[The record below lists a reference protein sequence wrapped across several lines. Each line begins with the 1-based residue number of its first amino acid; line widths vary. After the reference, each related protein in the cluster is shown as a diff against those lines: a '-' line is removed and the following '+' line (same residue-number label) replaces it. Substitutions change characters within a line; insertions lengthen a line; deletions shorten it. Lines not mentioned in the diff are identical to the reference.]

1 MVRRPGQLL
10 YGLIGLIAGCTPAT
24 WTHPQLGTSRL
35 AQDEHECTVIARQE
49 AWRADTG
56 GGTIV
61 GRHREFPTSALDND
75 LDFAG
80 SQPLDLPL
88 RLRDTCMRAKGYT
101 LTP

>member
-1 MVRRPGQLL
+1 MVRRRGRLL
-10 YGLIGLIAGCTPAT
+10 CGLAGLIAGCTPAT
-24 WTHPQLGTSRL
+24 WTHPQFGTSRL

-75 LDFAG
+75 RDFAG
-80 SQPLDLPL
+80 DAPLDLPL
-88 RLRDTCMRAKGYT
+88 RLRDSCMRGKGYH
-101 LTP
+101 LAP